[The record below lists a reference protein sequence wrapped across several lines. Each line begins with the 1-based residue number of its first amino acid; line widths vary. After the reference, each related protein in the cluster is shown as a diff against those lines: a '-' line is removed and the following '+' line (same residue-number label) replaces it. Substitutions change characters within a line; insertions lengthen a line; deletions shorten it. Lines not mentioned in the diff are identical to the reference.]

1 MSKNKLIIEMTIFT
15 AFLFVSFSCII
26 INQKGKEYLT
36 PKAHEKTEKYVKNK
50 YSDIIDDVK
59 VEKTIYNQRNDT
71 FDTKIVNKNNKN
83 LYFTVSYRKKKYTS
97 TFNKDYL
104 DGQTLLNYYKATF
117 EKELNSK
124 KNKTIS
130 VTFRKKLNNYNTAVK
145 KALIANDNVK
155 NLNIYNISINTNS
168 KDLSQKNIMSNITKY
183 YKYINKNGYN
193 PKYYNFDIINKKDIS
208 KELKIK
214 YLDENLI
221 NNNLNEIIG
230 AIIANDSSIESKY
243 SIKYKFID

>member
-1 MSKNKLIIEMTIFT
+1 
-15 AFLFVSFSCII
+15 
-26 INQKGKEYLT
+26 
-36 PKAHEKTEKYVKNK
+36 
-50 YSDIIDDVK
+50 
-59 VEKTIYNQRNDT
+59 
-71 FDTKIVNKNNKN
+71 
-83 LYFTVSYRKKKYTS
+83 
-97 TFNKDYL
+97 
-104 DGQTLLNYYKATF
+104 
-117 EKELNSK
+117 
-124 KNKTIS
+124 
-130 VTFRKKLNNYNTAVK
+130 
-145 KALIANDNVK
+145 
-155 NLNIYNISINTNS
+155 
-168 KDLSQKNIMSNITKY
+168 MSNITKY